1 MELYRRIFHIILLH
15 FVWLGLSICCLA
27 QSSIPNNEIRSR
39 ADQYLKALTARGE
52 FNGSVLIARNG
63 QVILSEGYGMANLEY
78 DAPNSPQTKFRIGSI
93 TKQFT
98 AMAILILQ
106 ERGKLNLQDSICRYI
121 DECPAGWQP
130 ITIHHLL
137 THSSGI
143 PDLVRLPGFWETI
156 TLPTKLSDTI
166 VRLKREPLEFKP
178 GEQFKYG
185 NSGYLISAF
194 IIEKVSGKSYDGF
207 LRENIYLPLKMFN
220 SGYAR
225 NDVILKNR
233 ASGYS
238 RKEGKI
244 VNAPYIDMSIP
255 IGAGSQYSTVD
266 DLFLW
271 DQALYKEKLVSK
283 RALDAMFTPFQ
294 EDYGY
299 GWEITRQFNRRVIE
313 HIGDING
320 FGAYIARYPDDQIFV
335 VVLSNF
341 ESTRVKRINRDLAA
355 IVFGQE
361 YSLPE

>member
-1 MELYRRIFHIILLH
+1 
-15 FVWLGLSICCLA
+15 
-27 QSSIPNNEIRSR
+27 
-39 ADQYLKALTARGE
+39 
-52 FNGSVLIARNG
+52 
-63 QVILSEGYGMANLEY
+63 MANLEY
-78 DAPNSPQTKFRIGSI
+78 DVPNNPQTKFRIGSI

-98 AMAILILQ
+98 AMAVLILQ
-106 ERGKLNLQDSICRYI
+106 ERGKLNLQDSICRYVA
-121 DECPAGWQP
+121 DCPAAWQP

-137 THSSGI
+137 THTSGI

-156 TLPTKLSDTI
+156 TLPTKLTDTI
-166 VRLKREPLEFKP
+166 ARLKREPLEFRP

-194 IIEKVSGKSYDGF
+194 IIEKVSGKSYEDF

-225 NDVILKNR
+225 NDTILKNR

-238 RKEGKI
+238 RKDRKM
-244 VNAPYIDMSIP
+244 VNASYIDMSIP

-266 DLFLW
+266 DLFIW
-271 DQALYKEKLVSK
+271 DQALYTEKLVSK
-283 RALDAMFTPFQ
+283 RALDVMFTPFK
-294 EDYGY
+294 ENYGY

-320 FGAYIARYPDDQIFV
+320 FGAYIARYPDDKVLV
-335 VVLSNF
+335 VVLSNY
-341 ESTRVKRINRDLAA
+341 EGTKVKRINQDLAA
-355 IVFGQE
+355 IVFGKK